1 MDRNV
6 FNSVMLV
13 FSFSSVATREG
24 GVDRNSLPS
33 AARFRAG
40 ESPPARVAWIETLNT
55 YLVKFILPVATREG
69 GVDRNITPTL
79 EAALPT
85 CVATRE
91 GGVDRNVT
99 SEYNFALHLSSPPA
113 RVAGI
118 ETKPA

>member
-13 FSFSSVATREG
+13 FSFSS
-24 GVDRNSLPS
+24 
-33 AARFRAG
+33 
-40 ESPPARVAWIETLNT
+40 
-55 YLVKFILPVATREG
+55 VATREG

-113 RVAGI
+113 RVAWI